1 MSFSSS
7 LIPDNSIATEEC
19 FEFKKDDRF
28 SSMPDHEIWRMF
40 RNGDEPAFVFI
51 YDKFFHILFDYAH
64 RFCKDS
70 GLVKD
75 AIQDLFIEMRN
86 NKKRLGETTSIKFYL
101 FASIRRKVL
110 AMTAGK
116 LRFVRLKN
124 LENYD
129 FDIEVSPEQK
139 IINRQINDTTRTIL
153 SKNIESLS
161 SRQKEAVLYYFY
173 EGFSYQQISAI
184 MGFSKVEHVRVLM
197 YRAIKKI
204 RASLSWDEVGR

>member
-1 MSFSSS
+1 
-7 LIPDNSIATEEC
+7 
-19 FEFKKDDRF
+19 
-28 SSMPDHEIWRMF
+28 MPDHEIWRLF

-64 RFCKDS
+64 RFCKDN

-139 IINRQINDTTRTIL
+139 LINRQINDSTRSIL